1 MGCHPPG
8 CRRTL
13 SSLLWRPTGAF
24 GTVQRPKFVPT
35 KNAGPT
41 RSLIVVVVDAVES
54 VVVMVV
60 VFVRLDVTVRI
71 AIPWF
76 PCPSLPQ
83 QRESKRYGATLIQL
97 QGTASDRQT
106 RTQPQA
112 SDRQASTPPPKP
124 ERNYSVRR
132 RCTSRGSPGFCVGRN
147 HHSSSDSYSNRNRS
161 RKNKSKTARQE
172 LPLANYGLDEK
183 GKNFRPRR
191 WRGSGWCERRA
202 LGIMLYGY
210 TYVPVTVRIHC
221 PYR

>member
-41 RSLIVVVVDAVES
+41 RSLIVVVVDAVPVES

-112 SDRQASTPPPKP
+112 SHRQTSKHSTTKA
-124 ERNYSVRR
+124 
-132 RCTSRGSPGFCVGRN
+132 GAKLFSPSAV
-147 HHSSSDSYSNRNRS
+147 
-161 RKNKSKTARQE
+161 
-172 LPLANYGLDEK
+172 
-183 GKNFRPRR
+183 
-191 WRGSGWCERRA
+191 
-202 LGIMLYGY
+202 
-210 TYVPVTVRIHC
+210 YVPGVAWFLRWTK
-221 PYR
+221 PPLEQ